1 MQPPDPHDAS
11 GNLEKLQQL
20 GIRALLQIVLQHG
33 VVKLVPIGGGSEGQ
47 IMRLFLAP
55 EDRSQA
61 LEAVCE
67 GAQLGPDFD
76 SVGPLLQDFLD
87 VLPTLAVKKLKQ
99 APAAS
104 TAHVILRNLA
114 GSKEA
119 STACE

>member
-1 MQPPDPHDAS
+1 
-11 GNLEKLQQL
+11 
-20 GIRALLQIVLQHG
+20 LLQIVLQHG

-87 VLPTLAVKKLKQ
+87 VLPTLAVKKLIQ

-104 TAHVILRNLA
+104 TAHMILRNLA

>member
-87 VLPTLAVKKLKQ
+87 VLPTLAVKKL
-99 APAAS
+99 
-104 TAHVILRNLA
+104 
-114 GSKEA
+114 
-119 STACE
+119 